1 MEKPIKTEETKVIEQ
16 KEIKEIKDLRAENTR
31 MTFDF
36 GRIRMDIIMLKAKL
50 MELEKM
56 ESDATA
62 KFKGN
67 QTKEAKIVEKLKKK
81 YGDGT
86 INLEKGL
93 FTPVASNGQS

>member
-1 MEKPIKTEETKVIEQ
+1 MEKEIKTEETTVIEK

-36 GRIRMDIIMLKAKL
+36 GRIKMDIIMLKAKL

-67 QTKEAKIVEKLKKK
+67 QTKEAKIVEKLKRK

-86 INLEKGL
+86 IDLEKGL
-93 FTPVASNGQS
+93 FKPNIVS